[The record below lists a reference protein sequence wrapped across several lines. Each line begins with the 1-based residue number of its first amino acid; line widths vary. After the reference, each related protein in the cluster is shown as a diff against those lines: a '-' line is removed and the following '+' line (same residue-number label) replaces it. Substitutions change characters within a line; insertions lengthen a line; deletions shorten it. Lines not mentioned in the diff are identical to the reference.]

1 MEITLILFILLD
13 LTSCEGYVLHQSVS
27 PSVRQSYLFVSS
39 TPLKPLQ
46 GIVYNFVVFGTS
58 REDVPTPVNSDSL
71 NVRTFELEILAI
83 Y

>member
-1 MEITLILFILLD
+1 MFYTN
-13 LTSCEGYVLHQSVS
+13 

-58 REDVPTPVNSDSL
+58 REDVPTPVNSGSL
-71 NVRTFELEILAI
+71 NVLKFWPYIELSNKRFVSATPLKQLQEF
-83 Y
+83 

>member
-1 MEITLILFILLD
+1 MEITFILFILLN

-27 PSVRQSYLFVSS
+27 PSVYLFVSS

-58 REDVPTPVNSDSL
+58 REDVPTPVNSGSL
-71 NVRTFELEILAI
+71 NVRTFKLEILAI

>member
-1 MEITLILFILLD
+1 MEITFILFILLNFVARGMFY
-13 LTSCEGYVLHQSVS
+13 TN

-58 REDVPTPVNSDSL
+58 REDVPTPVNSGSL
-71 NVRTFELEILAI
+71 NVRTFKLEMLAI